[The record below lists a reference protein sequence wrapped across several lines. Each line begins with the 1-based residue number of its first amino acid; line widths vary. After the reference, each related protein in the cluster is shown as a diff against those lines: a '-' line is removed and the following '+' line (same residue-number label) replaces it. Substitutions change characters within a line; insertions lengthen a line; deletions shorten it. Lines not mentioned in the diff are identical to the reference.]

1 MYTVSLY
8 FVELNLL
15 SSPIIKQSGPSGIQT
30 STAKYPQQMAGLTP
44 STHTQIPGT
53 QTKIT
58 TSMTLSTERSDAS
71 TTNSAVP
78 MINTA
83 PGAHSVLLENIT
95 PTVLPVSNVSA
106 TIPVPTMESVV
117 ADPNSN
123 NTQPLAGN
131 NVTTV
136 QRQSQEGTS
145 VADSIPKPVVPLSS
159 EISQVAKQPLLG
171 PLPGTRV
178 SVGPLPGNLTYIGSV
193 PTTDTT
199 VKSGSI
205 SFLPIGNMPPTIPSL
220 GSLPELHPIS
230 SIVPLVSQNPQEG
243 DASNK
248 GLDPSDEVKQ
258 NDDSLGASSSLVE
271 KDPQS
276 LATLG
281 INFPSTSYAPLKK
294 DSITDNSSQLTPGQP
309 VSKSDL
315 SDEKTGKSNPEK
327 PSTKLCTAEILR
339 RLVQKNKA
347 NSFQRE
353 GNFESYRS
361 TQSRN
366 SSRSNSNPSSR
377 SSSRSTS
384 PAPQKSDDVRQT
396 STSTKTEMSPNTK
409 ANRKVALSIKAQQE
423 QDDRLKKVRQNLM
436 KLKKKRNQGIFSAT
450 GN

>member
-1 MYTVSLY
+1 
-8 FVELNLL
+8 
-15 SSPIIKQSGPSGIQT
+15 
-30 STAKYPQQMAGLTP
+30 MAGFTP
-44 STHTQIPGT
+44 SAHTQISSS
-53 QTKIT
+53 QIN
-58 TSMTLSTERSDAS
+58 TSTTLSTERPDAS
-71 TTNSAVP
+71 AANFSAP
-78 MINTA
+78 IINRA
-83 PGAHSVLLENIT
+83 PGAQSVPQENVT

-106 TIPVPTMESVV
+106 AIPVPTIDSVG
-117 ADPNSN
+117 ADPSSN
-123 NTQPLAGN
+123 NTLPLVGN

-136 QRQSQEGTS
+136 QGQSHEATS
-145 VADSIPKPVVPLSS
+145 VADSISKPVVALSL

-193 PTTDTT
+193 PTTDTS

-205 SFLPIGNMPPTIPSL
+205 SFLPIGNMLPSIPPL

-230 SIVPLVSQNPQEG
+230 SIVPLVSQNPLDGE
-243 DASNK
+243 ASNK
-248 GLDPSDEVKQ
+248 NPDPTKEVKQ
-258 NDDSLGASSSLVE
+258 NEDFLSTNSSLVE
-271 KDPQS
+271 KDVQS
-276 LATLG
+276 LTTLG
-281 INFPSTSYAPLKK
+281 INSPSTSYAPLKTA
-294 DSITDNSSQLTPGQP
+294 SLVDNSSQLTPGQP
-309 VSKSDL
+309 VNVSKSDL
-315 SDEKTGKSNPEK
+315 SDEKTGKSNLEK

-339 RLVQKNKA
+339 RLVQKNKG
-347 NSFQRE
+347 NSFQRD

-384 PAPQKSDDVRQT
+384 PAPQKCDDLPQT

-409 ANRKVALSIKAQQE
+409 ANRKVALSIKARQE